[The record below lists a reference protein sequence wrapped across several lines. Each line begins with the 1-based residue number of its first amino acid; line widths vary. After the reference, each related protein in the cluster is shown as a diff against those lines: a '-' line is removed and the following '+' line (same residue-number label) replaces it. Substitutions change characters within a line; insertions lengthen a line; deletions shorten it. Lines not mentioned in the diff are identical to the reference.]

1 MSIFQFFQ
9 PHFPAK
15 IPSIFPPSKSPS
27 HFSADFL
34 NASGLPERCP
44 AGCLRK
50 EFYAWKALGN
60 NDLQSCMPAATILY
74 GVERFLHASTL
85 IRLPAAWAT
94 VAGSSPHGLS
104 SHRPLLRN
112 SIRKAIFELQ
122 FRIRTNIVRIHIKSK
137 LNRPNFGVHFLVQF
151 IARENR
157 CSAQYS
163 HDLLAR

>member
-15 IPSIFPPSKSPS
+15 IPSIFPPSKPPS

-34 NASGLPERCP
+34 NALRAPGEVVLQDVSGSN
-44 AGCLRK
+44 
-50 EFYAWKALGN
+50 FALGKRWELMIYSLVCQ
-60 NDLQSCMPAATILY
+60 LQPHIVRSREISPRQRL
-74 GVERFLHASTL
+74 V
-85 IRLPAAWAT
+85 RLPAATT
-94 VAGSSPHGLS
+94 VAVGSSPHGLS
-104 SHRPLLRN
+104 SQRPLLG
-112 SIRKAIFELQ
+112 
-122 FRIRTNIVRIHIKSK
+122 IVRIHIKSK
-137 LNRPNFGVHFLVQF
+137 FNRPNFGVHFLVQF